1 MTNLTTAPTIEKPA
15 SSTTTQ
21 AAGAILHLAM
31 RSAQELTHLVAEMH
45 STITYL
51 PSPLNK
57 EHQANA
63 RHAPFPYRIVAGSFA
78 LIAKFSKMFTAHRT
92 EFNQSL
98 AIRTQAALNGVC
110 GDKLE
115 SWDSPLATPISLR
128 SANGEVL
135 DMATWAQEPAK
146 AHVLFLHG
154 LCHSDLEWQ
163 QSAYH

>member
-63 RHAPFPYRIVAGSFA
+63 PSEQ
-78 LIAKFSKMFTAHRT
+78 L
-92 EFNQSL
+92 NQKKKL
-98 AIRTQAALNGVC
+98 A
-110 GDKLE
+110 
-115 SWDSPLATPISLR
+115 
-128 SANGEVL
+128 
-135 DMATWAQEPAK
+135 
-146 AHVLFLHG
+146 
-154 LCHSDLEWQ
+154 
-163 QSAYH
+163 